1 MTAFD
6 GQQDNGFP
14 SRLIEGAKDISQNRD
29 SFYNNQDAI
38 EIYTGDYEAK
48 RLDPSRK
55 YEIDLNNERGP
66 LANLYKTTNNPSN
79 SSVFAFPID
88 LATSP
93 SADTTHFMQFNM
105 YETQSAQ
112 LRDAARLST
121 LLSENPLNEEDNS
134 WLDSISPEYIEE
146 MGLTP
151 LGYKPPSTKEVP
163 GEPRYKQT
171 VIRDRNAGTGANTTG
186 VVTERID
193 TVQTVPLTREEQ
205 IKHRIDFMGNQN
217 FRGGV
222 NQRVRTPNPT
232 RTLRQKKF
240 KSKDTCFLYMPHKI
254 NNLSLQSYDTP
265 SLLFASILGQS
276 GTALAAA
283 GKALMS
289 GNFGDAG
296 KEAMNMI
303 QAAGPIAMRKAIGA
317 LDSVASIIG
326 MDTEL
331 ESAAT
336 QLLGQAINP
345 RKELVYNSPELR
357 TFEFS
362 YEFYPRNLK
371 ESQMVEAIIKMFRFH
386 SAPALSDSGNFLVP
400 PSIFTIKF
408 YKRDTNTVV
417 ENPFLLKMRDCALT
431 EVNVDYTP
439 NGNFSAFGSGAPVA
453 TTMSLTFKEL
463 DINVKDDILEG
474 Y

>member
-1 MTAFD
+1 MTAMD
-6 GQQDNGFP
+6 GIQDNGMI
-14 SRLIEGAKDISQNRD
+14 SNVVEGLKDISQNRNSPYSSD
-29 SFYNNQDAI
+29 DAV
-38 EIYTGDYEAK
+38 EIFTGDFEAN
-48 RLDPSRK
+48 RLDPSRR
-55 YEIDLNNERGP
+55 YEIELNQAEGP
-66 LANLYKTTNNPSN
+66 LANLYKTAKNPSN

-88 LATSP
+88 LAQSHD
-93 SADTTHFMQFNM
+93 ADTTHFMQFNM

-112 LRDAARLST
+112 LRNADRLST
-121 LLSENPLNEEDNS
+121 LLLENPLDAEDNS
-134 WLDSISPEYIEE
+134 FMERLSPEDLKRAGVPERMKSLGTLETGSQY
-146 MGLTP
+146 LTAR
-151 LGYKPPSTKEVP
+151 TN
-163 GEPRYKQT
+163 R
-171 VIRDRNAGTGANTTG
+171 
-186 VVTERID
+186 ERI
-193 TVQTVPLTREEQ
+193 QS
-205 IKHRIDFMGNQN
+205 RIDFLGAEN

-222 NQRVRTPNPT
+222 NKRVRTPNPT

-276 GTALAAA
+276 GTALAKA
-283 GKALMS
+283 GSALMS
-289 GNFGDAG
+289 GEGG
-296 KEAMNMI
+296 EMMNNLKNLMSSL
-303 QAAGPIAMRKAIGA
+303 GPVAMRKAIGA
-317 LDSVASIIG
+317 LDSVASMVG

-336 QLLGQAINP
+336 QLLGKAINP

-386 SAPALSDSGNFLVP
+386 SAPALATGGNFLIP

-408 YKRDTNTVV
+408 YKRNMSSVV

-431 EVNVDYTP
+431 EVNVDFTP